1 MSLNEIRCA
10 SVVVGAGVA
19 GLTTALQLPSTSD
32 VVVLCKAALGSGAA
46 TAWAQGGIAA
56 ALGSD
61 DAPTLHAADTLR
73 AAAGIADAHVVEILA
88 RDAPA
93 RIAAL
98 RALGAHFDANESGQ
112 TALGLEA
119 GHARRRIVKAGGDA
133 TGAEV
138 LRTLVAAARERTN
151 LRIVEYAHA
160 DDLILDG
167 DRATGVYAHDVRT
180 GEAFVIRAGATILAA
195 GGCGR
200 LYRYTTNPAE
210 ATGDGIAIAARAG
223 VTLADMEFVQFH
235 PTALA
240 VDRDPL
246 PLVTEAIRGE
256 GAILLDEAGERFM
269 VGIHPDAELAP
280 RDIVAR
286 AIFDRQ
292 RGGRTVVLDAV
303 FAIGDGFPR
312 MFPTVFASCMEDHID
327 PRVMPIPVTP
337 AAHYMIGGVA
347 TDERGRTSIAGLWA
361 CGETGATGV
370 HGANRLA
377 SNSLLEALVF
387 ARRVADDI
395 AASDA
400 PPASASIPPHAD
412 DPLIDDAATIER
424 LRAAMYEHVGVER
437 SRHGLQTA
445 LGLIAGLEADPA
457 PRSATLANLMLI
469 GRLIAAAALDREES
483 RGTHYRS
490 DFPKS
495 EPSLAHRSFVRIETA
510 RV

>member
-1 MSLNEIRCA
+1 MTSNEIRCA
-10 SVVVGAGVA
+10 SVVIGAGVA
-19 GLTTALQLPSTSD
+19 GLSTALQLPRTSD
-32 VVVLCKAALGSGAA
+32 VVVLCKTALGSGAA

-61 DAPTLHAADTLR
+61 DAPALHAADTLR
-73 AAAGIADAHVVEILA
+73 AAAGIADAHAVEILA
-88 RDAPA
+88 GDAPE

-98 RALGAHFDANESGQ
+98 RALGAHFDA
-112 TALGLEA
+112 TATGEAALSLEA

-138 LRTLVAAARERTN
+138 LRTLVAAARERSN

-160 DDLILDG
+160 DDLILKG
-167 DRATGVYAHDVRT
+167 DRTTGVYAHDVRT
-180 GEAFVIRAGATILAA
+180 GEAFVVRADATILAA

-200 LYRYTTNPAE
+200 LFRYTTNPAE

-223 VTLADMEFVQFH
+223 AMLADMEFVQFH

-256 GAILLDEAGERFM
+256 GAVLLDDTGDRFM

-292 RGGRTVVLDAV
+292 RGGHTVVLDAV
-303 FAIGDGFPR
+303 VAVGEEFPR
-312 MFPTVFASCMEDHID
+312 MFPTVFASCMEAHID

-361 CGETGATGV
+361 CGETSATGV

-395 AASDA
+395 AASDV
-400 PPASASIPPHAD
+400 PARSAGVPIRAD
-412 DPLIDDAATIER
+412 DPLIDDDATIER
-424 LRAAMYEHVGVER
+424 LRTAMYDDVGVER
-437 SRHGLQTA
+437 TRQGLQSA
-445 LGLIAGLEADPA
+445 LALIAGLEADVA
-457 PRSATLANLMLI
+457 PRSATLTNLLLI
-469 GRLIAAAALDREES
+469 GRLIATAALDREES

-490 DFPKS
+490 DFPTS
-495 EPSLAHRSFVRIETA
+495 EPSLAHRSFVRIEPA
-510 RV
+510 HA